1 MPALRFINIILFKVN
16 INGGYLGNNI
26 GSYISNLAL
35 KAINTFINNTA
46 FSGGGISL
54 RAPSLLN
61 LAAKVQITFINNT
74 AVTYYGGVVYSEFM
88 EVMNLLG
95 VINGCFWGGGH
106 FLETNFT
113 FINNSAF
120 YREIQCIRIVC
131 MAVIQLFKCFHFK
144 Q

>member
-16 INGGYLGNNI
+16 INGGYLSNNI

-35 KAINTFINNTA
+35 KGINTFINNTA

-61 LAAKVQITFINNT
+61 LAARVQITFINNT
-74 AVTYYGGVVYSEFM
+74 AVTYYGGVIYSEFM

-95 VINGCFWGGGH
+95 VINGCFWGAAI
-106 FLETNFT
+106 F
-113 FINNSAF
+113 
-120 YREIQCIRIVC
+120 
-131 MAVIQLFKCFHFK
+131 
-144 Q
+144 